1 MSDLAAVAA
10 TELNNNKPVN
20 IPVQRSST
28 PGSVHGDSN
37 SGFQT
42 PSSVISGRSSVSPN
56 PVATSRPQLKVVI
69 PPSSRSS
76 SHMVSG
82 EVTVWTF
89 HELSEGS
96 PWKDCGKMQPFILVA
111 LKFLNS

>member
-10 TELNNNKPVN
+10 TELNNNNKPVN

-69 PPSSRSS
+69 PASSRST
-76 SHMVSG
+76 SHMVNR
-82 EVTVWTF
+82 VTN
-89 HELSEGS
+89 
-96 PWKDCGKMQPFILVA
+96 CM
-111 LKFLNS
+111 N